1 MSDDHF
7 SAPDAPA
14 SSVHAA
20 SPAPAPFG
28 ACEPPYYAVVFTSVR
43 TDDHD
48 GYEETDDL
56 MDELV
61 KEVPGYLG
69 MDHARTPG
77 GLSLT
82 VGYFRD
88 LAAIEA
94 WRSDPRHRAAQKR
107 GREHWYERYTVHVAK
122 VERSYGFEA
131 EDTVGT

>member
-1 MSDDHF
+1 MPDVPAAPPAPVH
-7 SAPDAPA
+7 SALPA
-14 SSVHAA
+14 S
-20 SPAPAPFG
+20 APFG

-48 GYEETDDL
+48 GYEETNEL

-69 MDHARTPG
+69 TDHARTPG

-94 WRSDPRHRAAQKR
+94 WRSDSRHRAAQKH

-122 VERSYGFEA
+122 VERSYAFEA
-131 EDTVGT
+131 EGDATT